1 MKHKADQMSKDT
13 HTHDNTQNISSTR
26 LKILRH
32 AEAVKQFH
40 RSMGHRSVKRL
51 IQLKKHNKA
60 TAAHLPSQMF
70 REYEYICRSKG
81 LVLNMQLK
89 TPTISVETESNTY
102 IQSKN

>member
-32 AEAVKQFH
+32 AEAVKQLH
-40 RSMGHRSVKRL
+40 RSMGHRSVQGL

-60 TAAHLPSQMF
+60 IAAPLLTGM
-70 REYEYICRSKG
+70 
-81 LVLNMQLK
+81 LL
-89 TPTISVETESNTY
+89 T
-102 IQSKN
+102 